1 MSLRLIWCFDCRGSL
16 GNQNSPAAWRF
27 SSLKINKTSPKS
39 TNPVPG
45 SWGWDAL
52 ISVCATVSALFAPA
66 VLVLNLP
73 IGTGIV
79 WFVWLVT
86 AMLTVDIAI
95 RYRRHNLSGA
105 LAVDVLA
112 AVPFNLIFGG
122 PTPWQLLRLLK
133 LFRVAQFLKHWWN
146 RYIEHTNLLRLV
158 FFLYWMSLV
167 DALACLWL
175 DGPAESCRRSRRL
188 DSIPGRSVLVRYHA
202 QHGGLR

>member
-1 MSLRLIWCFDCRGSL
+1 
-16 GNQNSPAAWRF
+16 
-27 SSLKINKTSPKS
+27 
-39 TNPVPG
+39 
-45 SWGWDAL
+45 
-52 ISVCATVSALFAPA
+52 
-66 VLVLNLP
+66 
-73 IGTGIV
+73 
-79 WFVWLVT
+79 
-86 AMLTVDIAI
+86 MLTVDIAI

-112 AVPFNLIFGG
+112 AVPFYLIFGG

-158 FFLYWMSLV
+158 FFLYWMSLSTHW
-167 DALACLWL
+167 LACGWMALRR
-175 DGPAESCRRSRRL
+175 ESCRRSRRL